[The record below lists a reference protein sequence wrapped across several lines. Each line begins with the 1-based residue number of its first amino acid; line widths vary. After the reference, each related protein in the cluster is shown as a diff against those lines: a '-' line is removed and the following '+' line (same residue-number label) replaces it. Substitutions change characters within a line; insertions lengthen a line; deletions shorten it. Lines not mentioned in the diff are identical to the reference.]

1 MRASQT
7 LFNAAVRSCCY
18 DNVLNNILTSFKQKK
33 GGFAIPIELTPLFV
47 AMGVAV
53 SSAVF
58 FSYRKFAYD
67 GTLRLSRNP
76 KQSALT
82 EDFNKMQQEEK
93 EQKHQE

>member
-18 DNVLNNILTSFKQKK
+18 DNVLNKK

-93 EQKHQE
+93 EQKQQE